1 MSVLVFDGS
10 ILTLTCTT
18 SGGPPTTL
26 LWLRDGSPL
35 GIDNLTYRQV
45 QNVLSM
51 EIATYETTLTADAL
65 SSLVGDVHCIA
76 GNDRGS
82 ITSNNITISSK
93 FELIF
98 TLHPQLSEL

>member
-1 MSVLVFDGS
+1 MFDGS

-26 LWLRDGSPL
+26 SWLRDGSPL
-35 GIDNLTYRQV
+35 VVDNLTYRQG

-51 EIATYETTLTADAL
+51 ETATYETTLTADTL
-65 SSLVGDVHCIA
+65 SSLVGVVHCIA
-76 GNDRGS
+76 SNERGS

-93 FELIF
+93 FVHTIHTQCILSYSILIF
-98 TLHPQLSEL
+98 